1 MNAAA
6 IATAMLIGLLRTH
19 NEGGAVQIEY
29 PDMASCQAGA
39 AELEAGF
46 EAQPTP
52 NGDHPSVIT
61 FCMDVPDQH

>member
-46 EAQPTP
+46 EAQATP
-52 NGDHPSVIT
+52 NGGSPSVIA